1 MEVMGRIISTVL
13 LSLILTGGFIHIN
26 GCAGGDSA
34 TVTINV
40 GIENVARA
48 HTPTVFDR
56 FLALISMSSTLRAAP
71 PNPQLGLTSLEIT
84 VSGVGMASIKQ
95 SIPMET
101 GQLTLDVPSG
111 PARTFTVVA
120 YSEDLPAYGGIAVKT
135 LSPGASETIP
145 IQMGLLP
152 PPPEQMNLN
161 AGWNDPTG
169 VELGWSYSFS
179 EPPGLIGFRIYR
191 SDNLEPGPYYVISSG
206 TKERYYNGETYTYI
220 DLNGIHGD
228 PDIDASWYKISA
240 VNQYGEGYLSQAFA
254 NEW

>member
-1 MEVMGRIISTVL
+1 MA
-13 LSLILTGGFIHIN
+13 ILVACLFATGITLFT

-40 GIENVARA
+40 GIENVARTY
-48 HTPTVFDR
+48 TPTIFDR

-71 PNPQLGLTSLEIT
+71 PSPQLGLTSIEIT
-84 VSGVGMASIKQ
+84 VSGAGMGSIKQ

-111 PARTFTVVA
+111 PARTFIVVA
-120 YSEDLPAYGGIAVKT
+120 YSESSPTYGGIVVRN

-152 PPPEQMNLN
+152 PPPEVMNLN
-161 AGWNDPTG
+161 AGWAEPTG
-169 VELGWSYSFS
+169 VELSWSYSFA

-191 SDNLEPGPYYVISSG
+191 SDNLDPGPYYVISSG
-206 TKERYYNGETYTYI
+206 TKERYYNGEIYTYI
-220 DLNGIHGD
+220 DLNGIFGN
-228 PDIDASWYKISA
+228 PSEDASWYKISA
-240 VNQYGEGYLSQAFA
+240 VNQYGEGYLSDAFA
-254 NEW
+254 NGW